1 MFGVSKMNVLFLY
14 ISLPHLSENGVFV
27 DLIKEFSLQGHN
39 VKVVT
44 PVRGNLTAGLNKEAG
59 IDVLRFRTDPLTNN
73 TSNIQKGIAYLKLIY
88 QFPKAIFKHFWK
100 ERFDLIIGH
109 SLPAEIGVIVKILK
123 LKYHSLYYLML
134 CEYVWQDSVSLGY
147 FSEKSIICKYYK
159 WLEKLTIK
167 SADVIGSP
175 SQGNINFTLKLYPFA
190 EKKKIHILHYSKTPI
205 SLENLNSNIRSTY
218 NLTNKFV
225 VIYGGNMSVAQKI
238 ENVISLAESCIN
250 YSDIVFILIGKG
262 QEVEK
267 SKKEVER
274 RGLKNIVFLDYMP
287 KDEYIALL
295 SICDVGLVS
304 LNEKLA
310 VPNIPSKTLEY
321 FNLSIPIVASIDFIT
336 DYGLYLEKAG
346 AGLWSYA
353 GDNDSFKENLLRL
366 YSSPDLKKK
375 MGTNGYKFY
384 VEYMTPLRAYQTI
397 INNLN

>member
-1 MFGVSKMNVLFLY
+1 MNILFIY

-27 DLIKEFSLQGHN
+27 DLIKEFAHQGHS
-39 VKVVT
+39 VKVAT
-44 PVRGNLTAGLNKEAG
+44 PARVNLPAGINKEAG
-59 IDVLRFRTDPLTNN
+59 IDVLRFNTDQLTNN
-73 TSNIQKGIAYLKLIY
+73 SSNIQKGIAYLKLIY
-88 QFPKAIFKHFWK
+88 QFPKAIFRHFWK
-100 ERFDLIIGH
+100 EKFDLIIGH
-109 SLPAEIGVIVKILK
+109 SLPAEVGIIVKILK
-123 LKYHSLYYLML
+123 LRYQSLYYLML

-147 FSEKSIICKYYK
+147 FSERNLICKYYK
-159 WLEKLTIK
+159 WLEKLTIL
-167 SADVIGSP
+167 SANFIGSP
-175 SQGNINFTLKLYPFA
+175 SQGNINFTLKFYPFA
-190 EKKKIHILHYSKTPI
+190 KNKNIHILHYSREPI
-205 SLENLNSNIRSTY
+205 SLDFSNTDLRSKY
-218 NLTNKFV
+218 NLTGKFV
-225 VIYGGNMSVAQKI
+225 AIYGGNMSIAQKI

-274 RGLKNIVFLDYMP
+274 RGLKNIVFLDFMP

-321 FNLSIPIVASIDFIT
+321 FNLSIPIVASIDYIT

-346 AGLWSYA
+346 AGFWSYA

-375 MGTNGYKFY
+375 MGKNGYKFY